1 MIHAPGTARNI
12 SHHTAWSCRPQSQSV
27 LRPCR
32 RSPPRS
38 SRPIRSTCAD
48 VPGRLAMAAKVRKGK
63 DSASRNIAGAVWSCQ
78 APFRAPLHPDAGS
91 ANTRKWVGG
100 KYIGRPIV
108 RAGMSNRLRGRGVP
122 EGRPG
127 GPRCIRAGGP
137 GSPITRRPSGSG
149 KPSHDEGL
157 PTPAGATKAVRSPPL
172 ARAGDGRYRRAA
184 HTEWAA
190 KPLASYRRQQITDPD
205 PHVEAPCT
213 GTWAAGTPASSGRS
227 SGRSRRQAGS
237 SDPLEAGRDS
247 RPCPARHG
255 CH

>member
-122 EGRPG
+122 ECRPG

-137 GSPITRRPSGSG
+137 GCPITRRPSGSG

-157 PTPAGATKAVRSPPL
+157 PTSAGLLRPYDRLLWLERETAATGGPL
-172 ARAGDGRYRRAA
+172 TPSGRPS
-184 HTEWAA
+184 HW
-190 KPLASYRRQQITDPD
+190 
-205 PHVEAPCT
+205 
-213 GTWAAGTPASSGRS
+213 PASGA
-227 SGRSRRQAGS
+227 SRLLIPSRT
-237 SDPLEAGRDS
+237 S
-247 RPCPARHG
+247 RPRAPVPGLPGHPLRRDVRRDAQVR
-255 CH
+255 